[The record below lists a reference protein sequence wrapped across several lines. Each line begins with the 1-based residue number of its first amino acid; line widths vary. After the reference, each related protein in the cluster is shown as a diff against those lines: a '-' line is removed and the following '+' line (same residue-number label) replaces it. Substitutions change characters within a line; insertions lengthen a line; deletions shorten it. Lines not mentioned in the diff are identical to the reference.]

1 MCPTGTSLWPARTI
15 SDLRSAFE
23 ILDVDRDGKISHEDL
38 KTSYADADDDVIGS
52 MMTVADSNKDGYVE
66 YDEFEK
72 VFDSKRS
79 GGVLEDVFKAMDG
92 DGDGKVGFRD
102 LRSYLNS
109 AGFEVSDDEIEAMIK
124 LGDGDDEIGGVTFDG
139 FLNRDTDKV
148 VKGDSNSIGGVLK
161 DVFKAMDGDGDG
173 KVGYGDLRGYLKS
186 AGFEVSDDEIKGM
199 IKLGDGDDESG
210 GVTFDGFMKILAV

>member
-66 YDEFEK
+66 YEEFEK
-72 VFDSKRS
+72 LLEGDSNRS

-92 DGDGKVGFRD
+92 DSDGKLGYGD
-102 LRSYLNS
+102 LRSYLN
-109 AGFEVSDDEIEAMIK
+109 
-124 LGDGDDEIGGVTFDG
+124 
-139 FLNRDTDKV
+139 
-148 VKGDSNSIGGVLK
+148 
-161 DVFKAMDGDGDG
+161 
-173 KVGYGDLRGYLKS
+173 S